1 MKTMALEANKKL
13 CGIGSILI
21 AIGFLIPFLGLIGI
35 IILLIGLKGLSND
48 YNSPSIFQN
57 ALYGFIFG
65 IISIIILSITMITIF
80 FAMPF
85 IKISTIISMNG
96 MIIGPF
102 RMFGIEL
109 VLALLLLIITFVLF
123 LLSAFFYKRSFDI
136 IAEKSGEK
144 LFNTIGILL
153 IIGSVLIILL
163 VGYIILIATWIIA
176 AIAFFSI
183 RSSVS

>member
-1 MKTMALEANKKL
+1 MKTMALETDKKL

-21 AIGFLIPFLGLIGI
+21 AIGFLVPFLGLIGI
-35 IILLIGLKGLSND
+35 ILLLIGLKGLSND
-48 YNSPSIFQN
+48 YNSPVIFQN

-65 IISIIILSITMITIF
+65 IISIIILSIAMITIF
-80 FAMPF
+80 FVRM
-85 IKISTIISMNG
+85 STIISMSG
-96 MIIGPF
+96 MMMGPF

-109 VLALLLLIITFVLF
+109 ILALLLLIITFVLF
-123 LLSAFFYKRSFDI
+123 LLSAIFYKRSFDI

>member
-1 MKTMALEANKKL
+1 MKTMALETDKKL

-21 AIGFLIPFLGLIGI
+21 AIGFLVPFLGLIGI
-35 IILLIGLKGLSND
+35 ILLLIGLKGLSND

-65 IISIIILSITMITIF
+65 IISIIILSIAMITIF
-80 FAMPF
+80 FVRM
-85 IKISTIISMNG
+85 STIISMNG
-96 MIIGPF
+96 MMMGPF

-109 VLALLLLIITFVLF
+109 ILALLLLIITFVLF
-123 LLSAFFYKRSFDI
+123 LLSAIFYKRSFDI

>member
-1 MKTMALEANKKL
+1 
-13 CGIGSILI
+13 
-21 AIGFLIPFLGLIGI
+21 
-35 IILLIGLKGLSND
+35 
-48 YNSPSIFQN
+48 
-57 ALYGFIFG
+57 
-65 IISIIILSITMITIF
+65 MITIF
-80 FAMPF
+80 FVRM
-85 IKISTIISMNG
+85 STIISMDG
-96 MIIGPF
+96 MMMGPF

-109 VLALLLLIITFVLF
+109 ILALLLLIITFVLF
-123 LLSAFFYKRSFDI
+123 LLSAIFYKRSFDI

>member
-1 MKTMALEANKKL
+1 MIIKTMALETNKKL

-21 AIGFLIPFLGLIGI
+21 AIGFLVPFLGLIGI
-35 IILLIGLKGLSND
+35 ILLLIGLKGLSND

-80 FAMPF
+80 FVRM
-85 IKISTIISMNG
+85 STIISMSG
-96 MIIGPF
+96 MIMGPF

-109 VLALLLLIITFVLF
+109 ILALLPLLIITFVLF
-123 LLSAFFYKRSFDI
+123 LLSAIFYKRSFDI

>member
-1 MKTMALEANKKL
+1 MKTMALETDKKL

-21 AIGFLIPFLGLIGI
+21 AIGFLVPFLGLIGI
-35 IILLIGLKGLSND
+35 ILLLIGLKGLSND

-80 FAMPF
+80 FVRM
-85 IKISTIISMNG
+85 STIISMDG
-96 MIIGPF
+96 MMMGPF

-109 VLALLLLIITFVLF
+109 ILALLLLIITFVLF
-123 LLSAFFYKRSFDI
+123 LLSAIFYKRSFDI

>member
-1 MKTMALEANKKL
+1 MIIKTMALETDKKL

-21 AIGFLIPFLGLIGI
+21 AIGFLVPFLGLIGI
-35 IILLIGLKGLSND
+35 ILLLIGLKGLSND
-48 YNSPSIFQN
+48 YNSPVIFQN

-80 FAMPF
+80 FVRM
-85 IKISTIISMNG
+85 STIISMDG
-96 MIIGPF
+96 MMMGPF

-109 VLALLLLIITFVLF
+109 ILVLLLLIITFVLF
-123 LLSAFFYKRSFDI
+123 LLSAIFYKRSFDI

>member
-1 MKTMALEANKKL
+1 MKTMALETNKKL

-21 AIGFLIPFLGLIGI
+21 AIGFLVPFLGLIGI
-35 IILLIGLKGLSND
+35 ILLLIGLKGLSND

-80 FAMPF
+80 FVRM
-85 IKISTIISMNG
+85 STIISMDG
-96 MIIGPF
+96 MMMGPF

-109 VLALLLLIITFVLF
+109 ILALLLLIITFVLF
-123 LLSAFFYKRSFDI
+123 LLSAIFYKRSFDI

>member
-1 MKTMALEANKKL
+1 MKTMALETNKKL

-21 AIGFLIPFLGLIGI
+21 AIGFLVPFLGLIGI
-35 IILLIGLKGLSND
+35 ILLLIGLKGLSND

-80 FAMPF
+80 FVRM
-85 IKISTIISMNG
+85 STIISMNG
-96 MIIGPF
+96 MIMGPF

-109 VLALLLLIITFVLF
+109 ILALLLLIITFVLF
-123 LLSAFFYKRSFDI
+123 LLSAIFYKRSFDI

>member
-1 MKTMALEANKKL
+1 MIMKTMALETNKKL

-21 AIGFLIPFLGLIGI
+21 AIGFLVPFLGLIGI
-35 IILLIGLKGLSND
+35 ILLLIGLKGLSND

-80 FAMPF
+80 FVRM
-85 IKISTIISMNG
+85 STIISMNG
-96 MIIGPF
+96 MIMGPF

-109 VLALLLLIITFVLF
+109 ILALLLLIITFVLF
-123 LLSAFFYKRSFDI
+123 LLSAIFYKRSFDI

>member
-1 MKTMALEANKKL
+1 MIMKTMALETDKKL

-21 AIGFLIPFLGLIGI
+21 AIGFLVPFLGLIGI
-35 IILLIGLKGLSND
+35 ILLLIGLKGLSND
-48 YNSPSIFQN
+48 YNSPVIFQN

-65 IISIIILSITMITIF
+65 IISIIILSIAMITIF
-80 FAMPF
+80 FVRM
-85 IKISTIISMNG
+85 STIISMDG
-96 MIIGPF
+96 MIMGPF

-109 VLALLLLIITFVLF
+109 ILALLLLIITFVLF
-123 LLSAFFYKRSFDI
+123 LLSAIFYKRSFDI

>member
-1 MKTMALEANKKL
+1 MIMKTMALETDKKL

-21 AIGFLIPFLGLIGI
+21 AIGFLVPFLGLIGI
-35 IILLIGLKGLSND
+35 ILLLIGLKGLSND
-48 YNSPSIFQN
+48 YNSPVIFQN

-65 IISIIILSITMITIF
+65 IISIIILSIAMITIF
-80 FAMPF
+80 FVRM
-85 IKISTIISMNG
+85 STIISMSG
-96 MIIGPF
+96 MMMGPF

-109 VLALLLLIITFVLF
+109 ILALLLLIITFVLF
-123 LLSAFFYKRSFDI
+123 LLSAIFYKRSFDI

>member
-1 MKTMALEANKKL
+1 MKTMALETDKKL

-21 AIGFLIPFLGLIGI
+21 AIGFLVPFLGLIGI
-35 IILLIGLKGLSND
+35 ILLLIGLKGLSND
-48 YNSPSIFQN
+48 YNSPVIFQN

-65 IISIIILSITMITIF
+65 IVSIIILSIAMITIF
-80 FAMPF
+80 LVRM
-85 IKISTIISMNG
+85 STIISMNG
-96 MIIGPF
+96 MIMGPF

-109 VLALLLLIITFVLF
+109 ILALLLLIITFVLF
-123 LLSAFFYKRSFDI
+123 LLSAIFYKRSFDI

>member
-1 MKTMALEANKKL
+1 MIMKTMALETDKKL

-21 AIGFLIPFLGLIGI
+21 AIGFLVPFLGLIGI
-35 IILLIGLKGLSND
+35 ILLLIGLKGLSND
-48 YNSPSIFQN
+48 YNSPVIFQN

-65 IISIIILSITMITIF
+65 IVSIIILSIAMITIF
-80 FAMPF
+80 LVRM
-85 IKISTIISMNG
+85 STIISMNG
-96 MIIGPF
+96 MIMGPF

-109 VLALLLLIITFVLF
+109 ILALLLLIITFVLF
-123 LLSAFFYKRSFDI
+123 LLSAIFYKRSFDI

-163 VGYIILIATWIIA
+163 VGYIILIAAWIIA

>member
-1 MKTMALEANKKL
+1 MIMKTMVLETNKKL

-21 AIGFLIPFLGLIGI
+21 AIGFLVPFLGLIGI
-35 IILLIGLKGLSND
+35 ILLLIGLKGLSND

-65 IISIIILSITMITIF
+65 IISIIILSIAMITIF
-80 FAMPF
+80 FVRM
-85 IKISTIISMNG
+85 STIISMNG
-96 MIIGPF
+96 MIMGPF

-109 VLALLLLIITFVLF
+109 ILALLLLIITFVLF
-123 LLSAFFYKRSFDI
+123 LLSAIFYKRSFDI

-163 VGYIILIATWIIA
+163 VGYMILIATWIIA

-183 RSSVS
+183 RGSVS

>member
-1 MKTMALEANKKL
+1 MIMKTMALETDKKL

-21 AIGFLIPFLGLIGI
+21 AIGFLVPFLGLIGI
-35 IILLIGLKGLSND
+35 ILLLIGLKGLSND

-65 IISIIILSITMITIF
+65 IISIIILSIAMITIF
-80 FAMPF
+80 FVRM
-85 IKISTIISMNG
+85 STIISMNG
-96 MIIGPF
+96 MMMGPF

-109 VLALLLLIITFVLF
+109 ILALLLLIITFVLF
-123 LLSAFFYKRSFDI
+123 LLSAIFYKRSFDI

>member
-1 MKTMALEANKKL
+1 MIIKTMALETDKKL

-21 AIGFLIPFLGLIGI
+21 AIGFLVPFLGLIGI
-35 IILLIGLKGLSND
+35 ILLLIGLKGLSND
-48 YNSPSIFQN
+48 YNSPVIFQN

-65 IISIIILSITMITIF
+65 IISIIILSIAMITIF
-80 FAMPF
+80 FVRM
-85 IKISTIISMNG
+85 STIISMDG
-96 MIIGPF
+96 MIMGPF

-109 VLALLLLIITFVLF
+109 ILVLLLLIITFVLF
-123 LLSAFFYKRSFDI
+123 LLSAIFYKRSFDI

>member
-1 MKTMALEANKKL
+1 MIMKTMALETDKKL

-21 AIGFLIPFLGLIGI
+21 AIGFLVPFLGLIGI
-35 IILLIGLKGLSND
+35 ILLLIGLKGLSND
-48 YNSPSIFQN
+48 YNSPVIFQN

-65 IISIIILSITMITIF
+65 IVSIIILSIAMITIF
-80 FAMPF
+80 LVRM
-85 IKISTIISMNG
+85 STIISMNG
-96 MIIGPF
+96 MIMGPF

-109 VLALLLLIITFVLF
+109 ILALLLLIITFVLF
-123 LLSAFFYKRSFDI
+123 LLSAIFYKRSFDI